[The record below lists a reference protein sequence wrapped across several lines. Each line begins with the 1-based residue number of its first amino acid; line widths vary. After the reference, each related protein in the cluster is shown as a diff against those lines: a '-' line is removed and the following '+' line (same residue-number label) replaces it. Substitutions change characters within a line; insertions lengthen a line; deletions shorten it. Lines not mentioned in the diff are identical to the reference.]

1 MSTAEVA
8 VEAQGWAF
16 GRWVIMFADAG
27 VEMEELV
34 KAGEVG
40 VIWWFI
46 IVP

>member
-1 MSTAEVA
+1 MSTAEVT

-16 GRWVIMFADAG
+16 GRWAIMLAG
-27 VEMEELV
+27 ACVEMKELV
-34 KAGEVG
+34 EAGEVG